1 MNKRREGEQEREV
14 WHRRQRKQENIMEPK
29 NRAGVEDAEHQKT
42 NKNKQVKRKQ
52 VCVNRTKTRR
62 KGNVK
67 EGKAEKVTP
76 KLWKGQPGAD
86 WAG

>member
-1 MNKRREGEQEREV
+1 MSKREKCDIEGRGS
-14 WHRRQRKQENIMEPK
+14 RKTSWNPRTGQGWRTWSI
-29 NRAGVEDAEHQKT
+29 RKT

-52 VCVNRTKTRR
+52 VCMNRKKTRR

-76 KLWKGQPGAD
+76 KL
-86 WAG
+86 

>member
-1 MNKRREGEQEREV
+1 
-14 WHRRQRKQENIMEPK
+14 MEPK
-29 NRAGVEDAEHQKT
+29 NRAGVEDTEHQKT

-62 KGNVK
+62 QGNVK

-76 KLWKGQPGAD
+76 KL
-86 WAG
+86 